1 MAANKSVTVLA
12 PNGRRQNVKITPN
25 TTILQ
30 VLEEVCQKQGFSS
43 KKWDLKHFNQTLDS
57 SSIFRFTGLPNN
69 AQLEMVQRSKERELS
84 SVTIGVQLENGQR
97 VMGEFSSDTTLIEIV
112 RSLCP
117 GEEAGNMVIT
127 YMHQEIHGADNLST
141 TSLQSLGL
149 SDGRAMLRLLHRDL
163 DKLTTQA
170 HVAGQLPSKS
180 NKANAKPQ
188 RPGNNSHS
196 ALQQASNAAS
206 NVVSNVKNQVKKAF
220 DPLSMLKNEKSTQNK
235 HARGSGKRFMGGGNV
250 LGHGNRAQVK
260 PEPEPESES
269 EPRNKNQGS
278 SQETSPDADGELEVA
293 EEVMETIEYLGER
306 NALIFNQAQAQAIPR
321 ENLPDN
327 FYDLTVDD
335 AKALLRDAKRQREAF
350 EDNPLLTNAQR
361 ELERTQSTLNKLHK
375 YRKTIIRI
383 QFPGQMVLQGIF
395 GPVETVQHIKDFIKE
410 YLETTENDFDLYVTP
425 PKKNLS
431 SSHRLIDEGLVPS
444 AIIYY
449 SGVSGLKPELRN
461 KLVDPKIASVQ
472 AIKSRITTTRSDSQ
486 TLQDSNVNIGHSSSR
501 DNLGDPSPGS
511 SGSGANASGA
521 SSYAPKWFKRA
532 FK

>member
-1 MAANKSVTVLA
+1 MAANKSVTVFA

-43 KKWDLKHFNQTLDS
+43 KKWDLKHFSQTLEA

-69 AQLEMVQRSKERELS
+69 AQLEMVQRSKERESS

-97 VMGEFSSDTTLIEIV
+97 VMGEFSSETTLIQIV

-127 YMHQEIHGADNLST
+127 YMHQEIHGAENLST

-170 HVAGQLPSKS
+170 HVAGQLASKP
-180 NKANAKPQ
+180 NKTNDKPQ
-188 RPGNNSHS
+188 RKGNNSNT

-220 DPLSMLKNEKSTQNK
+220 DPIAMLRNEKSAQNK
-235 HARGSGKRFMGGGNV
+235 NSRGSGKRFVGGGNV
-250 LGHGNRAQVK
+250 LGHGNRAQVE
-260 PEPEPESES
+260 PEPEPPTENE
-269 EPRNKNQGS
+269 EG
-278 SQETSPDADGELEVA
+278 SQEISPVADEGLEIA
-293 EEVMETIEYLGER
+293 EEITESIEYLGDR
-306 NALIFNQAQAQAIPR
+306 NALIFNQAEAQAIPR

-350 EDNPLLTNAQR
+350 EENPLLTNAQR

-410 YLETTENDFDLYVTP
+410 YLENSEKDFDLYVTP
-425 PKKNLS
+425 PRKNLS
-431 SSHRLIDEGLVPS
+431 PSNRLIDEGLVPS

-449 SGVSGLKPELRN
+449 SGVSDLKPELRS

-472 AIKSRITTTRSDSQ
+472 AIKSR
-486 TLQDSNVNIGHSSSR
+486 
-501 DNLGDPSPGS
+501 
-511 SGSGANASGA
+511 
-521 SSYAPKWFKRA
+521 
-532 FK
+532 

>member
-1 MAANKSVTVLA
+1 MAANRSVSVLA

-43 KKWDLKHFNQTLDS
+43 KKWDLRHFNQTLEA

-69 AQLEMVQRSKERELS
+69 AQLEMVQRNLERES
-84 SVTIGVQLENGQR
+84 SNVTIGIQLENGQR
-97 VMGEFSSDTTLIEIV
+97 VMGEFSSETTLIEIV
-112 RSLCP
+112 RNLCP
-117 GEEAGNMVIT
+117 REEDGNTVIT
-127 YMHQEIHGADNLST
+127 YMHQEIHGAENLST

-180 NKANAKPQ
+180 NKSNEKPQ
-188 RPGNNSHS
+188 RKGNSNT
-196 ALQQASNAAS
+196 ALQQASNAA
-206 NVVSNVKNQVKKAF
+206 NNMVSNVKNQVKKAF
-220 DPLSMLKNEKSTQNK
+220 DPIAMLKNEKGAQNK
-235 HARGSGKRFMGGGNV
+235 NSRGSGKRFVGGGNV
-250 LGHGNRAQVK
+250 LGHGNTG
-260 PEPEPESES
+260 EPEPEI
-269 EPRNKNQGS
+269 KNYKSTQPI
-278 SQETSPDADGELEVA
+278 SPGA
-293 EEVMETIEYLGER
+293 EEDPEMEEEITEPIQYLGER
-306 NALIFNQAQAQAIPR
+306 NALIFDQAEAQAIPC

-335 AKALLRDAKRQREAF
+335 AKTLLRDAKRQREAF
-350 EDNPLLTNAQR
+350 EDNPLLTSAQR

-383 QFPGQMVLQGIF
+383 QFPRQKVLQGIF

-410 YLETTENDFDLYVTP
+410 YLENCEKDFDLYVTP
-425 PKKNLS
+425 PRKNLS
-431 SSHRLIDEGLVPS
+431 PSNRLIDEGLVPS

-449 SGVSGLKPELRN
+449 SGTSDLKPELKS

-472 AIKSRITTTRSDSQ
+472 AIKSR
-486 TLQDSNVNIGHSSSR
+486 
-501 DNLGDPSPGS
+501 
-511 SGSGANASGA
+511 
-521 SSYAPKWFKRA
+521 
-532 FK
+532 